1 MQITALHVASQP
13 VGIKCTC
20 RAIEWVCGRRILS
33 GRGPCTYLFG
43 SRFPY
48 PGQLSS
54 KPRQGPRPRAV
65 TPQPPPPG
73 PLEAIVSSR
82 WTIPIALGVLHLVV
96 ALAAFHPSPFSGGD
110 DATYIALARSILER
124 HTYSDIWDPGLAAQT
139 LYPPVFPAIV
149 AGGLLLG
156 LNVAIGLKLM
166 MVFISSAAVFLSCLW
181 LWRVA
186 TPGIALGAGILV
198 ALSPEVIGLGR
209 EVLSDTP
216 FWLFTMIAL
225 LALWKVERAIEGPDR
240 DSGNSL
246 RWEILAALAVVAA
259 YFTRS
264 AGLPLLLASLIWLV
278 LRKQWRP
285 VLILAG
291 TSAPFILAW
300 WLRGTAHPGNGY
312 LAPFLYIDPYVP
324 ARGNVNA
331 HDLLERLQQNL
342 FKYRLNHLPRIVTG
356 LGYKKILPGTLLAL
370 FAAFGWIRRMGKP
383 GVADLWTFF
392 YLGLVL
398 FWPVAWG
405 APRFLLAI
413 IPVLALYVAETV
425 GFFAEISTRP
435 RIVGTIAT
443 GLLIGIMAPGVMHH
457 LSDGSICREQY
468 AEGEQFPCTE
478 PLFHDFFLTA
488 AGARGKLPPGSV
500 VLSRKPTLFYLYSGY
515 QSRLYP
521 LSQKPD
527 TLFEEAAIIG
537 AKFVVIDQLQDLAP
551 LYLHPV
557 LLANRDDF
565 CVIPELSH
573 RNAVLARIERG
584 GPASL
589 PGTAP
594 NVFRVCPQNALAA
607 KTE

>member
-1 MQITALHVASQP
+1 
-13 VGIKCTC
+13 
-20 RAIEWVCGRRILS
+20 
-33 GRGPCTYLFG
+33 
-43 SRFPY
+43 
-48 PGQLSS
+48 
-54 KPRQGPRPRAV
+54 
-65 TPQPPPPG
+65 
-73 PLEAIVSSR
+73 
-82 WTIPIALGVLHLVV
+82 LHLVI
-96 ALAAFHPSPFSGGD
+96 ALAAFHPSPFTGGD
-110 DATYIALARSILER
+110 DATYIALARSLLDL
-124 HTYSDIWDPGLAAQT
+124 HAYSDIWDPGLAAQT
-139 LYPPVFPAIV
+139 LYPPVFPVIV
-149 AGGLLLG
+149 AGGLLMG

-166 MVFISSAAVFLSCLW
+166 MVFMSSAAVFASCLW
-181 LWRVA
+181 LWRVT

-225 LALWKVERAIEGPDR
+225 LALFKVEQAIEDPDHHP
-240 DSGNSL
+240 GNSL
-246 RWEILAALAVVAA
+246 RWEILAAIAVVAA

-278 LRKQWRP
+278 LRKRWRP

-291 TSAPFILAW
+291 TAAPFILAW

-324 ARGNVNA
+324 ARGNVKP

-342 FKYRLNHLPRIVTG
+342 FQYRLNHLPRILTG
-356 LGYKKILPGTLLAL
+356 TPYRKILPGTLLAV
-370 FAAFGWIRRMGKP
+370 FAAFGWIRRMRKP
-383 GVADLWTFF
+383 GVAELWTFF

-398 FWPVAWG
+398 FWPLAWA

-425 GFFAEISTRP
+425 GFFSEISTSP
-435 RIVGTIAT
+435 RIVGTIAI
-443 GLLIGIMAPGVMHH
+443 GLLIGVMAPGVIHH
-457 LSDGSICREQY
+457 LSDGSICRERY
-468 AEGEQFPCTE
+468 AEGEEFPCTV

-488 AGARGKLPPGSV
+488 AGVRGKLPPGSV

-527 TLFEEAAIIG
+527 TLFAEAAKIG

-557 LLANRDDF
+557 LLAHRDDF

-573 RNAVLARIERG
+573 PNAVLARIEPG
-584 GPASL
+584 GPPRP

-594 NVFRVCPQNALAA
+594 NVFRVCPLSAA
-607 KTE
+607 AARGD